1 MDKKSIAA
9 ILEEIGVLLEMKG
22 ESSFRSLAYTRAAR
36 ALLAAP
42 GEMEEIIRSTD
53 LKGIRGIGESIRQKI
68 LEICETGQSAYY
80 EDMKKSLPPGIV
92 QMLKVPGLGPK
103 KARILYERL
112 GISSINE
119 LQYACNENRLV
130 GLPGMGARTQAKL
143 LENIA
148 FLQKHADQYLYSFAA
163 SEAQSVFAPLKK
175 SKKIKRI
182 AIGGSIRRKKEVIRD
197 IDIVASSDKSIEVME
212 LFTKLPVV
220 ESITASGDTK
230 TSVTL
235 SSGIAVDLRVVTD
248 EQFPYALQY
257 FTGSQDHNVR
267 LRGIARKKGLKL
279 NEYGLFRIQDNS
291 LVVCREEADIYR
303 ELGLDYVPPEL
314 REDMGEVEAALEGKL
329 PELLEQHDIIG
340 LIHVHSRYSDGIDE
354 VVEIARAAKRH
365 GYKYVGITDHSQ
377 AAAYAGGM
385 KVSDLFAQS
394 EEIDRVNSEVSGMH
408 IFKGAEVDILPDG
421 TLDYPDDI
429 LKTLD
434 FTVCSIHSKFNM
446 TEEEATNR
454 IIRAMENPHF
464 TILGHPTGR
473 LLLGRSGYPVDMKKI
488 IDAAAA
494 LGAAIELNAHPQRL
508 DIDWRELKYAKNRGV
523 RIAIGPDA
531 HNLSGFDDMPYGI
544 GIARKGWLEKADVLN
559 TMTLEEISAFFK
571 SRKAKKAA

>member
-1 MDKKSIAA
+1 M
-9 ILEEIGVLLEMKG
+9 LEEIGTLLEMKD
-22 ESSFRSLAYTRAAR
+22 ESAFRSLAYARAAK
-36 ALLAAP
+36 ALLAVP
-42 GEMEEIIRSTD
+42 GEMDEIIKSTD

-68 LEICETGQSAYY
+68 MEIYETGRCAYC
-80 EDMKKSLPPGIV
+80 EEIRKSLPPGII
-92 QMLKVPGLGPK
+92 QMLRVPGLGPK

-130 GLPGMGARTQAKL
+130 GLPGMGARTQEKI

-148 FLQKHADQYLYSFAA
+148 FFQKHADMHLYSFAL

-175 SKKIKRI
+175 SNKTIRI

-197 IDIVASSDKSIEVME
+197 IDIVASSGKPAEVME
-212 LFTKLPVV
+212 LFTKLPAVETVV
-220 ESITASGDTK
+220 VSGETK

-235 SSGIAVDLRVVTD
+235 ASGIAVDLRVVAD

-257 FTGSQDHNVR
+257 FTGGQEHNVR

-279 NEYGLFRIQDNS
+279 NEYGLFRVEDNS
-291 LVVCREEADIYR
+291 FVKCLEEAGIYR
-303 ELGLDYVPPEL
+303 ELGLEYVPPEL
-314 REDMGEVEAALEGKL
+314 REDMGEVEAALAGKL
-329 PELLEQHDIIG
+329 PDLLEERDIVG
-340 LIHVHSRYSDGIDE
+340 LFHVHSRYSDGRDE
-354 VVEIARAAKRH
+354 ISEIAQAAKGH
-365 GYKYVGITDHSQ
+365 GYKYVGLTDHSQ
-377 AAAYAGGM
+377 VAAYAGGM

-394 EEIDRVNSEVSGMH
+394 EEIDRVNAQVPGVH
-408 IFKGAEVDILPDG
+408 VFKGAEVDILPDG
-421 TLDYPDDI
+421 TLDYPDEI
-429 LKTLD
+429 LKNLD
-434 FTVCSIHSKFNM
+434 FTICSIHSKFNM

-473 LLLGRSGYPVDMKKI
+473 LLLGRDGYPIDMKRI
-488 IDAAAA
+488 IDAAAS

-508 DIDWRELKYAKNRGV
+508 DIDWREMKYAKNRGV
-523 RIAIGPDA
+523 KIAIGPDA
-531 HNLSGFDDMPYGI
+531 HNLGGFEDMAYGI

-559 TMTLEEISAFFK
+559 AMTLDEISEFFK

>member
-9 ILEEIGVLLEMKG
+9 MLEEIGTLLEMKG
-22 ESSFRSLAYTRAAR
+22 ESAFRSLAYTKAAR
-36 ALLAAP
+36 SLLAVP
-42 GEMEEIIRSTD
+42 GDMEEIIRSTD

-68 LEICETGQSAYY
+68 LEIYETGHCAYY
-80 EDMKKSLPPGIV
+80 EEIRKSLPPGIIR
-92 QMLKVPGLGPK
+92 MLRVPGLGPK
-103 KARILYERL
+103 KAKILYERL

-119 LQYACNENRLV
+119 LQYACNENRLIS
-130 GLPGMGARTQAKL
+130 LPGFGAKTQTKL
-143 LENIA
+143 IESIA
-148 FLQKHADQYLYSFAA
+148 FLQKHADRYLYSFAA
-163 SEAQSVFAPLKK
+163 SEAQKVFAPLKK
-175 SKKIKRI
+175 SNKTIRI
-182 AIGGSIRRKKEVIRD
+182 AIGGSIRRKKEIIRD
-197 IDIVASSDKSIEVME
+197 IDIVASSDKPAEVME
-212 LFTKLPVV
+212 LFVELPAV

-235 SSGIAVDLRVVTD
+235 TSGIAVDLRVVTD

-257 FTGSQDHNVR
+257 FTGNQDHNVR

-291 LVVCREEADIYR
+291 LVKCREEADIYR
-303 ELGLDYVPPEL
+303 ELGLEYVPPEL
-314 REDMGEVEAALEGKL
+314 REDMGEVEAALDGTL
-329 PELLEQHDIIG
+329 PELLEESDIVG
-340 LIHVHSRYSDGIDE
+340 LFHVHTRYSDGRDE
-354 VVEIARAAKRH
+354 VLEIAQAAKGH

-377 AAAYAGGM
+377 IAAYAGGM

-394 EEIDRVNSEVSGMH
+394 EEIDRANAQISGVH

-421 TLDYPDDI
+421 TLDYPDEI
-429 LKTLD
+429 LKNLD
-434 FTVCSIHSKFNM
+434 FTICSIHSKFKM

-454 IIRAMENPHF
+454 IIKAMENPYF

-473 LLLGRSGYPVDMKKI
+473 LLLGRDGYPVDMKKI
-488 IDAAAA
+488 IDAAAS

-523 RIAIGPDA
+523 KIAIGPDA
-531 HNLSGFDDMPYGI
+531 HNLGGFEDMAYGI
-544 GIARKGWLEKADVLN
+544 GIARKGWLGKADVLN
-559 TMTLEEISAFFK
+559 AMTKEEISEFFR